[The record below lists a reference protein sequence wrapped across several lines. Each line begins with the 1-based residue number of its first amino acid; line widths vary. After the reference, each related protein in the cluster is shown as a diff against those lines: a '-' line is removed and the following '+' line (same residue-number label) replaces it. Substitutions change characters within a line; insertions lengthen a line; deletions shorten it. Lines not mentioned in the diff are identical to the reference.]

1 MGRVSRIEADPEEL
15 MTIARGMRLDVE
27 AAQIAVDSM
36 PDGADG
42 GAASVPIAD
51 VAERLSRWLGV
62 LGQSHATLA
71 NIVDDIAAGVLRD
84 EEEISEDLLKV
95 AHSVEVN
102 D

>member
-1 MGRVSRIEADPEEL
+1 MSRIEVDPEEL
-15 MTIARGMRLDVE
+15 MTIARGMRRDVE

-42 GAASVPIAD
+42 GVASVPIAD
-51 VAERLSRWLGV
+51 AAERLYGWLGV

-84 EEEISEDLLKV
+84 EERISEDLLKV
-95 AHSVEVN
+95 ARSLEVN